1 MHVYFRPIHDAI
13 EVGAFD
19 LVKLLIQNGA
29 DPLAE
34 QGEKTPA
41 EFALE
46 MDEPEIH
53 DYLQCKKCTRLY
65 ILEPMLHKNWGES
78 ERASHIKQE
87 LGYISNYGG
96 LYVIFTHRGP
106 KARGETV

>member
-1 MHVYFRPIHDAI
+1 MDCEHKDDACLKNDNFYALAHALSEPVQWCVPIIITMCRPIHDAI

-19 LVKLLIQNGA
+19 LVKLLIRYGA

-46 MDEPEIH
+46 MEQPEIH
-53 DYLQCKKCTRLY
+53 AYLQGKEIAC
-65 ILEPMLHKNWGES
+65 M
-78 ERASHIKQE
+78 
-87 LGYISNYGG
+87 
-96 LYVIFTHRGP
+96 
-106 KARGETV
+106 

>member
-1 MHVYFRPIHDAI
+1 MMLVLRMIIFMLWPMHVLSEPVQWCVPIIITMCRPIHDAI

-19 LVKLLIQNGA
+19 LVKLLIRYGA

-46 MDEPEIH
+46 MEQPEIH
-53 DYLQCKKCTRLY
+53 AYLQCKEIAC
-65 ILEPMLHKNWGES
+65 M
-78 ERASHIKQE
+78 
-87 LGYISNYGG
+87 
-96 LYVIFTHRGP
+96 
-106 KARGETV
+106 